1 MAMEF
6 ETKSLVEEALGRIG
20 KAGSEAELSAL
31 KTSLLGKKGSLTAYF
46 VRLRELSAD
55 ERRAAGVVLNRAKD
69 EIEKA
74 LNERSQQIAEEKID
88 ESVRERALDI
98 TLPGSRRRVG
108 RLHPITQVTHEIMN
122 IFLGLGFDVVGG
134 PEIETDFFNFEAL
147 NIHADHPTRDE
158 QDSFYL
164 SESLVLRTQTSP
176 VQIRVMRARGK
187 PPIQVIAPGRTFR
200 RDAVD
205 ASHSPVFH
213 QVEGLMVDK
222 AIAMGH
228 LKAVLEHFAKE
239 MFGADTRMRF
249 RPDFFPFTEPSAEV
263 AISCIICGGQG
274 CAVCK
279 RTGWLEILGA
289 GMVHPRVLEN
299 GGFNPRECTGFAFG
313 MGVDRIAMLK
323 YSIDDIRLFYE
334 NDVRFLKQF

>member
-1 MAMEF
+1 MEF
-6 ETKSLVEEALGRIG
+6 EIQKLLEDALERIR
-20 KAGSEAELSAL
+20 AVATESDLASL
-31 KTSLLGKKGSLTAYF
+31 KTSLIGKKGRLTEYF
-46 VRLRELSAD
+46 TKLRELPAE
-55 ERRAAGVVLNRAKD
+55 ERPAAGAILNRAKT

-74 LNERSQQIAEEKID
+74 LDEREKQLSEEKVSQ
-88 ESVRERALDI
+88 SVRERAVDI
-98 TLPGSRRRVG
+98 TLPGSMRRVG
-108 RLHPITQVTHEIMN
+108 RLHPITQVTNEIIE

-147 NIHADHPTRDE
+147 NIHADHPARDE

-164 SESLVLRTQTSP
+164 GGTLLLRTHTSP
-176 VQIRVMRARGK
+176 VQIKVMRARGR
-187 PPIQVIAPGRTFR
+187 PPVQIIALGRTFR
-200 RDAVD
+200 RDAID

-213 QVEGLMVDK
+213 QVEGLMVDS
-222 AIAMGH
+222 AITMGH
-228 LKAVLEHFAKE
+228 LKAVLEHFARE
-239 MFGADTRMRF
+239 MFGERTRMRF

-263 AISCIICGGQG
+263 AISCVICGGQG

-299 GGFNPRECTGFAFG
+299 GGFDPRECTGFAFG
-313 MGVDRIAMLK
+313 MGIERIAMLK

-334 NDVRFLKQF
+334 NDVRFLRQF